1 MLPASWYNDDDDDL
15 VSFLQNKDVLRRGY
29 NKGVSQKHVFDDF
42 FWRLLLCK
50 YLEAA
55 LIGWSEI
62 CKKGRF

>member
-42 FWRLLLCK
+42 FLASPALQVFGGCFDRL
-50 YLEAA
+50 E
-55 LIGWSEI
+55 
-62 CKKGRF
+62 